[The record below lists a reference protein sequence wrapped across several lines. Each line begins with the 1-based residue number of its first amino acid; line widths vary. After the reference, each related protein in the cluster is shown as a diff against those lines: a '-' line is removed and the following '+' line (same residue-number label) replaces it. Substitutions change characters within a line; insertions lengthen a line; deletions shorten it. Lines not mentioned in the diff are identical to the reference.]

1 MPTHRAPLLFRGSI
15 IPQEFPRLVRSMR
28 VYTQGFCAALCR
40 FGRIYPPMNC
50 YSPRNRHR
58 AVQLGDL
65 RDLGLVGS
73 AQRVGGGRAPWLTK
87 SLTQKPMCTDRQQQR
102 TAFELTAAA
111 RPWRR
116 EPLFMLRVFGRLP
129 VTDSAARSKGRR
141 PKSLRGGNRGGVCGG
156 SGVGLWGF

>member
-1 MPTHRAPLLFRGSI
+1 
-15 IPQEFPRLVRSMR
+15 
-28 VYTQGFCAALCR
+28 
-40 FGRIYPPMNC
+40 MNC

-111 RPWRR
+111 QPWRR

-129 VTDSAARSKGRR
+129 VTDSATRSRA
-141 PKSLRGGNRGGVCGG
+141 GVRKA
-156 SGVGLWGF
+156 SGEETAGEFAPAVVSVYGDLASM